1 MHGVFRSE
9 RLAMSE
15 ENNHAGDRRAHP
27 STGAEGAKRRHPVVL
42 QVLPSLW
49 TGGVEQGTVDI
60 AEAIVK
66 AGGEAL
72 VVSSGGPRAH
82 DCKRVGARHLTL
94 PVHSKNP
101 FVMHRNVARL
111 EKIIR
116 DYGVDVV
123 HARSRAPAW
132 SARSA
137 AERAG
142 AHFITTFH
150 GTYNAGNALKRR
162 YNSIMATGERVI
174 AISDFIAGHLQAV
187 YGVRRDHIR
196 VVPRGID
203 LVRFNPH
210 GVSAE
215 RQALL
220 AANWRLPD
228 GVPVVLLPGRL
239 TRWKGQ
245 EVMIEAMALLG
256 RREVRCLLVGAD
268 QGRTGYRAELERRI
282 AKSDLSGIVQ
292 IVDHCA
298 DMPAV
303 YMLSDVVVSAS
314 TDPEAFGRVAAEAH
328 AMGRPVVAT
337 NHGGARETVRDG
349 VTGALV
355 PPNDPAALA
364 AAVEEMLSLS
374 PEARAKLAQ
383 AAITHVR
390 RNFTKGNMCRKTL
403 AVYNEVLDEEFA
415 FGLSDAA

>member
-1 MHGVFRSE
+1 
-9 RLAMSE
+9 MSE
-15 ENNHAGDRRAHP
+15 EDNYAATGGRRAHP
-27 STGAEGAKRRHPVVL
+27 STGAGGAKSRRPVVL

-66 AGGEAL
+66 AGGVAL
-72 VVSSGGPRAH
+72 VASAGGPRAH
-82 DCKRVGARHLTL
+82 DCKRVGARHLTI
-94 PVHSKNP
+94 PAHSKNP
-101 FVMHRNVARL
+101 FVMRRNVARL

-116 DYGVDVV
+116 DYGVDIV

-132 SARSA
+132 SARTA
-137 AERAG
+137 AERGG
-142 AHFITTFH
+142 AHFVTTFH
-150 GTYNAGNALKRR
+150 GAYNAGNALKRT

-187 YGVRRDHIR
+187 YGVQRDRIR
-196 VVPRGID
+196 VIPRGID
-203 LVRFNPH
+203 LARFDPRN
-210 GVSAE
+210 VSAE
-215 RQALL
+215 RQTVL
-220 AANWRLPD
+220 ATAWRLPD
-228 GVPVVLLPGRL
+228 GEPVVLLPGRL

-256 RREVRCLLVGAD
+256 RRKLRCLLVGSD

-282 AKSDLSGIVQ
+282 ARNDLSSIVQ

-337 NHGGARETVRDG
+337 DHGGARETVLDG

-355 PPNDPAALA
+355 PPNDAAALA
-364 AAVEEMLSLS
+364 AAIEAALSLS
-374 PEARAKLAQ
+374 PEARAELART
-383 AAITHVR
+383 AIAHVR
-390 RNFTKGNMCRKTL
+390 KNFTKESMCRKTL
-403 AVYNEVLDEEFA
+403 AVYNEVLDEGFTFE
-415 FGLSDAA
+415 LSDAA